1 MPGFRGTATS
11 SDRYDNTHAKLRAA
25 AFAALPEWSQCARC
39 AHNGRRHLIYKHA
52 KTKPDR
58 NGIRR
63 SALHYDHNNANT
75 GYIGFSDVDCN
86 RNDGSSKGG
95 RARARKYGPWRGTQA
110 AQPRLPT
117 PWRSRAW

>member
-25 AFAALPEWSQCARC
+25 AFAALPEWSLC
-39 AHNGRRHLIYKHA
+39 AHCWHRQHRRHLIWKHA

-58 NGIRR
+58 NGVQR
-63 SALHYDHNNANT
+63 SALHYDHKDSNK

-86 RNDGSSKGG
+86 RNDGAAKGG
-95 RARARKYGPWRGTQA
+95 RARARKYGPWRGQRR
-110 AQPRLPT
+110 QPPSLPS
-117 PWRSRAW
+117 W

>member
-39 AHNGRRHLIYKHA
+39 AHNGRRHLIYKWA
-52 KTKPDR
+52 TVKPDR
-58 NGIRR
+58 RGVVK
-63 SALHYDHNNANT
+63 SALHYDHKDSNK
-75 GYIGFSDVDCN
+75 GYIGFSDADCN

-95 RARARKYGPWRGTQA
+95 RARARKHGPWRGQRR
-110 AQPRLPT
+110 PPPSLPS
-117 PWRSRAW
+117 W